1 MTQTLLSAST
11 QATRASLEK
20 CASNSSFESPA
31 SSLQNLIANLELEF
45 RPTHRK
51 LSLLR
56 ISNRKYLAIF
66 DPNSQA
72 RSRAISSNFQNGN
85 SSCSTPIVYP
95 ELRRAHLHP
104 PKLSSLQPP
113 ASSLQIL
120 IANARLEFHST
131 RRKLSSLKIP
141 NRERIAILHF
151 APRPFRRPASPSL
164 QSKAS
169 VNPTP
174 IVYPEF
180 RRARP
185 HPRKSS
191 ATPLRNDLGR
201 GPAPLAQLH
210 PRNSFGSFVQFLR
223 ATDRGS
229 RATEFHVPQDTRL
242 FLHLDLIRI
251 AGHDLRDFQVA
262 RFCRSRT
269 SLYCDTG
276 LPAGRI

>member
-1 MTQTLLSAST
+1 MMTQTLLSAST

-45 RPTHRK
+45 RPTRRK

-104 PKLSSLQPP
+104 PKLSSLQPQ

-131 RRKLSSLKIP
+131 HRKLSSLKIP
-141 NRERIAILHF
+141 NRERIAILQF
-151 APRPFRRPASPSL
+151 APRPLRRPASPG
-164 QSKAS
+164 
-169 VNPTP
+169 
-174 IVYPEF
+174 
-180 RRARP
+180 
-185 HPRKSS
+185 
-191 ATPLRNDLGR
+191 LRSE
-201 GPAPLAQLH
+201 AP
-210 PRNSFGSFVQFLR
+210 
-223 ATDRGS
+223 
-229 RATEFHVPQDTRL
+229 
-242 FLHLDLIRI
+242 
-251 AGHDLRDFQVA
+251 
-262 RFCRSRT
+262 
-269 SLYCDTG
+269 
-276 LPAGRI
+276 